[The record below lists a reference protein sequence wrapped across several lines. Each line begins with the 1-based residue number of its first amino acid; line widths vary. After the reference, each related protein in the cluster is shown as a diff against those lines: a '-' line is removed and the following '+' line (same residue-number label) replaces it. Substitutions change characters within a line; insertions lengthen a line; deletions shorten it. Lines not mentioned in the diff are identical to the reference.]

1 MLWPLLQVL
10 RRQKMHIF
18 GAQQWQHGL
27 IHARVSGRVPV
38 FQAQQGNTA
47 RIHGRVLWPCS
58 LLPKIFKKLIL
69 SSFCVFYT
77 QDAFWTIF

>member
-18 GAQQWQHGL
+18 GVQQWQHGL

-38 FQAQQGNTA
+38 FQAEDGI
-47 RIHGRVLWPCS
+47 RDSPE
-58 LLPKIFKKLIL
+58 
-69 SSFCVFYT
+69 
-77 QDAFWTIF
+77 